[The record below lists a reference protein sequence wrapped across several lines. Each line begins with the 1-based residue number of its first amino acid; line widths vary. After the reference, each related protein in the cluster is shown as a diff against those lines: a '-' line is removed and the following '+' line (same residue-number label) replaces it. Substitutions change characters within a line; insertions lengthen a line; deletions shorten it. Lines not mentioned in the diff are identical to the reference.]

1 MNINTILGIIFFSL
15 VVFGVIYFLYANAE
29 NQKRLKLKI
38 VNEKNKKNKEQVIKY
53 QSNDLPESGLNK
65 DEVKKKIIIKKE
77 NPNNNPQKDIV
88 SEAINEIGD
97 FEQIKENILNGQKN
111 MTNIADVEPDYSP
124 TNILVVDDSRVFR
137 RKTTELLISLNL
149 NYEITTAIN
158 GEDALIKL
166 KADKNKFDLIITD
179 MDMPKMD
186 GGELINLVKKD
197 VVLHNIPIIV
207 ITGKPKL
214 ISNGLED
221 KVEGVLEKPY
231 KDEDLIYQTKSVLSA

>member
-1 MNINTILGIIFFSL
+1 MNINTILGIIFIVL
-15 VVFGVIYFLYANAE
+15 IIFGVLYFLYVNAE
-29 NQKRLKLKI
+29 NQKRNKLKI
-38 VNEKNKKNKEQVIKY
+38 INAKNKKNKERIIKY
-53 QSNDLPESGLNK
+53 QSNDLPESNLNK
-65 DEVKKKIIIKKE
+65 EEIKKRIIIKKE
-77 NPNNNPQKDIV
+77 SPEKNNKSAFNDII
-88 SEAINEIGD
+88 SEIDD
-97 FEQIKENILNGQKN
+97 FEQIKNNILSGQKN
-111 MTNIADVEPDYSP
+111 MTNIVEVEPDYSP
-124 TNILVVDDSRVFR
+124 VNILVVDDSRVFL
-137 RKTTELLISLNL
+137 RKTTDLLINLNL

-158 GEDALIKL
+158 GEDALFKL
-166 KADKNKFDLIITD
+166 KADKEKFDLIITD

-186 GGELINLVKKD
+186 GGELINLVKSD

>member
-1 MNINTILGIIFFSL
+1 M
-15 VVFGVIYFLYANAE
+15 
-29 NQKRLKLKI
+29 
-38 VNEKNKKNKEQVIKY
+38 
-53 QSNDLPESGLNK
+53 PESGLNK